1 VASHP
6 DVTSRLVLVAEAM
19 LFGSQ
24 PFIEDALTIALNE
37 KHPEVQR
44 LRLAFRE
51 RAETVIN
58 AFEGS
63 ASVTAR
69 MPEGGMFIMLD
80 VRKTKLTG
88 EEFAWQLLNEHNV
101 CVMPGE
107 SFGNGGAG
115 HIRIALTVDAEVLRI
130 ACFRI
135 RKLADHLCAETN

>member
-1 VASHP
+1 
-6 DVTSRLVLVAEAM
+6 
-19 LFGSQ
+19 
-24 PFIEDALTIALNE
+24 
-37 KHPEVQR
+37 
-44 LRLAFRE
+44 
-51 RAETVIN
+51 
-58 AFEGS
+58 
-63 ASVTAR
+63 
-69 MPEGGMFIMLD
+69 MLD